1 MAILQAKT
9 VGGIVE
15 GLPAWNQAYTIFKGI
30 PFAAPPVGDFRWK
43 APQPVIPWE
52 GVKQCYKFGPLAMQE
67 GYVSEGG
74 DVIGDEFYVGS
85 YEKSE
90 DCLYLNIW
98 TPAKTPDEKLPVCIY
113 FHGGGFTTG
122 YSYLNCYDGESFCK
136 RGMIMVSASYRLNV
150 FGFMAHP
157 ELTAESEHH
166 SSGNYGV
173 MDQVAAIKWVK
184 ENISNFGGDPN
195 HIALFGQSAGG
206 MSVMNMSLTPL
217 TDGMFQY
224 AIIQSGGGGLEE
236 KKGGISQAPLAT
248 AEEMGK
254 KFFEFAGISSL
265 AEARSIPAEIILE
278 KLHGFATTPIT
289 DAEKAM
295 GENKG
300 FIRSFIRFSPCA
312 DGYVLPKTSREILL
326 AGEHHKDVHY
336 MIGCAEGDSKLFGDA
351 RTGVL
356 QFAQNQLKLGI
367 NPAYVYYFTYVP
379 PGAKEAHHSVEHH
392 YVFQTLLRSNRPYT
406 GFDFDLSNELADYWA
421 NFMKTGNPN
430 GNSED
435 KWTPYTAE
443 SPCYL
448 EIAEERSMKSL

>member
-1 MAILQAKT
+1 MALLQAKT

-15 GLPAWNQAYTIFKGI
+15 GLPAWNQAYTLFKGI
-30 PFAAPPVGDFRWK
+30 PFAAPPVGELRWK

-74 DVIGDEFYVGS
+74 DVIGDEFYVGN
-85 YEKSE
+85 YERSE
-90 DCLYLNIW
+90 DCLYLNVW
-98 TPAKTPDEKLPVCIY
+98 TPAKSTDEKLPVAIY

-122 YSYLNCYDGESFCK
+122 YSYLNCYDGEGFCK

-157 ELTAESEHH
+157 ELSAEVEYHT
-166 SSGNYGV
+166 SGNYGV
-173 MDQVAAIKWVK
+173 LDQIAAIKWVK
-184 ENISNFGGDPN
+184 ENIANFGGDPD

-206 MSVMNMSLTPL
+206 MSVMNLSLSPL
-217 TDGMFQY
+217 TKDMFQY

-236 KKGGISQAPLAT
+236 SKHLGQDSLAE

-254 KFFEFAGISSL
+254 RFFEFAGISSVK
-265 AEARSIPAEIILE
+265 EARAISSEDLLA
-278 KLHGFATTPIT
+278 KLHDFAMTPIT
-289 DAEKAM
+289 EEEKASA
-295 GENKG
+295 ENRG
-300 FIRSFIRFSPCA
+300 FIKSFIRFAPTA
-312 DGYVLPKTSREILL
+312 DGYVLTKPSREVLL
-326 AGEHHKDVHY
+326 AGEHHDIHY
-336 MIGCAEGDSKLFGDA
+336 MIGCAAGDGKLFGNPLPP
-351 RTGVL
+351 VIK
-356 QFAQNQLKLGI
+356 FAQNQLDLKRD
-367 NPAYVYYFTYVP
+367 PAYVYYFTYVP

-430 GNSED
+430 GAGEQ
-435 KWTPYTAE
+435 KWTPYTE
-443 SPCYL
+443 DSPCYL
-448 EIAEERSMKSL
+448 EIAKERKMKKFN